1 LAIHV
6 NTTFRGL
13 AQSLTTESPGRL
25 QLIAIEV
32 DLLQLELGLTPAKK
46 ALAISRFLQGIA
58 KKHNRYWARKRNF
71 CQPPA
76 KHADLDEGKGKSFQK
91 SEIETSSLFSG
102 GGHDSKGWGMDNRS
116 EETNSDN

>member
-1 LAIHV
+1 MLCLRKYSPAASVFQPPSRLDLNMFWRCMMEESYYLAIHV

-58 KKHNRYWARKRNF
+58 KKHNRYW
-71 CQPPA
+71 
-76 KHADLDEGKGKSFQK
+76 
-91 SEIETSSLFSG
+91 
-102 GGHDSKGWGMDNRS
+102 
-116 EETNSDN
+116 